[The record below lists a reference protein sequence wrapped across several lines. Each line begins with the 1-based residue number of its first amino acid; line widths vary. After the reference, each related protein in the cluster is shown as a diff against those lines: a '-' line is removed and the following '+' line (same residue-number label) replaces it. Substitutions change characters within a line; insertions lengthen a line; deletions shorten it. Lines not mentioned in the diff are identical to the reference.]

1 MRALV
6 LMGLRICLVAGWAV
20 FLSAL
25 PGFAATGDAKP
36 IRIGFSMSLTGGVA
50 VNGKQLLLALEI
62 WRDDVNAKGGLLGR
76 PVELVYYDDQ
86 SNPANVPGIY
96 TKLID
101 VDKVDLTIGPYATN
115 MVAPA
120 IPALM
125 EHNMLTI
132 GFFAVAANSEF
143 HYPRYFSMI
152 SLGPEPKIAMSRGFF
167 EVAAQQTPRP
177 KTVAIVGAD
186 AEFARNTTDGARQN
200 AKSLGFDIVYDKSYP
215 PGTTDFAPI
224 VRAIQATSPDL
235 VFAAA
240 YPPDTLG
247 LIRADREIGFTPKMF
262 GGGLIGLL
270 ATAMKVQLGPL
281 LNGIVKQDLFVN
293 SPSFDFPGLRD
304 MLRKYQAKAPGFGV
318 DPLGYAYSPFG
329 YAGGEVLAEAVA
341 ATNSLDQGKLAGYM
355 HSHTFDTVIGKI
367 AFGKDGEWSAPRI
380 VWTQFQNVT
389 GNSLDQFREVKHEV
403 IVWPQEYRTG
413 PMIYPYADAIK

>member
-1 MRALV
+1 MRTIFASLCRCLLAAAAL
-6 LMGLRICLVAGWAV
+6 
-20 FLSAL
+20 AL
-25 PGFAATGDAKP
+25 ATLPAAAANDDVKP
-36 IRIGFSMSLTGGVA
+36 IHIGFSMSLTGGVA

-76 PVELVYYDDQ
+76 PVEFIYYDDQ
-86 SNPANVPGIY
+86 SSPATVPGIY

-120 IPALM
+120 ILTLM
-125 EHNMLTI
+125 EHRRLTI
-132 GFFAVAANSEF
+132 AFFGVAANSEF
-143 HYPRYFSMI
+143 HYSKYFSMI
-152 SLGPEPKIAMSRGFF
+152 SLGPDPKISMSRGFF

-200 AKSLGFDIVYDKSYP
+200 AKSLGFEVIYDKSYP
-215 PGTTDFAPI
+215 PGTTDFSPI
-224 VRAIQATSPDL
+224 IRAIQATSPDM

-240 YPPDTLG
+240 YPLDTLG
-247 LIRADREIGFTPKMF
+247 LVRAAHEVGLQPKLF

-270 ATAMKVQLGPL
+270 ATGMKLQLGPL

-293 SPSFDFPGLRD
+293 SPNFEFPGLRD
-304 MLRKYQAKAPGFGV
+304 MLRKYQAKAPGYGV

-329 YAGGEVLAEAVA
+329 YAGGQVLAEAVQ
-341 ATNSLDQGKLAGYM
+341 ATGSLDQDKLADYL
-355 HSHTFDTVIGKI
+355 HRHTFDTVVGKI
-367 AFGKDGEWSAPRI
+367 SFGKDGEWSEPRV
-380 VWTQFQNVT
+380 VWTQFQGVT
-389 GNSLDQFREVKHEV
+389 DNGLEQFRDLKHEA
-403 IVWPQEYRTG
+403 IVWPPDYRTA
-413 PMIYPYADAIK
+413 PLIYPFTDALK

>member
-1 MRALV
+1 MRLVPFGVLRGLLVGFALV
-6 LMGLRICLVAGWAV
+6 VAA
-20 FLSAL
+20 LSCTSASSD
-25 PGFAATGDAKP
+25 TKP
-36 IRIGFSMSLTGGVA
+36 IKIGFSMSLTGGVA

-76 PVELVYYDDQ
+76 PVEFVYYDDQ
-86 SNPANVPGIY
+86 SNAATVPGIY

-120 IPALM
+120 IPALIT
-125 EHNMLTI
+125 HNMLTI
-132 GFFAVAANSEF
+132 AFFGVAANSEF
-143 HYPRYFSMI
+143 HYSKYFSMI
-152 SLGPEPKIAMSRGFF
+152 SLGPDPKIAMSRGFF
-167 EVAAQQTPRP
+167 EVAAELNPRP

-200 AKSLGFDIVYDKSYP
+200 AKAIGFDIVYDKSYP
-215 PGTTDFAPI
+215 PGTPDFGPI
-224 VRAIQATSPDL
+224 IRAMQATSPDM

-247 LIRADREIGFTPKMF
+247 LVRAAHEIGFHPKLF
-262 GGGLIGLL
+262 GGALIGLL
-270 ATAMKVQLGPL
+270 ATGMKLQLGPL

-293 SPSFDFPGLRD
+293 SPNFDFPGLRD

-329 YAGGEVLAEAVA
+329 YAGGQVLAQAVEV
-341 ATNSLDQGKLAGYM
+341 TGSLDQDKLADYIHR
-355 HSHTFDTVIGKI
+355 HSFDTVIGKI
-367 AFGKDGEWSAPRI
+367 AFGKDGEWSDPRV
-380 VWTQFQNVT
+380 VWTQFQDVSD
-389 GNSLDQFREVKHEV
+389 NSLEQFREVKHEV
-403 IVWPQEYRTG
+403 IIWPPEYRTG
-413 PMIYPYADAIK
+413 TMIYPYANAIK

>member
-1 MRALV
+1 MRTIFASLCRCLLAAAALAFAV
-6 LMGLRICLVAGWAV
+6 L
-20 FLSAL
+20 
-25 PGFAATGDAKP
+25 PAAAANDDVKA

-76 PVELVYYDDQ
+76 PVEFVYYDDQ
-86 SNPANVPGIY
+86 SNPATVPGIY

-120 IPALM
+120 IVALM
-125 EHNMLTI
+125 EHRRLTI
-132 GFFAVAANSEF
+132 AFFGVAANSEF
-143 HYPRYFSMI
+143 HYSKYFSMI
-152 SLGPEPKIAMSRGFF
+152 SLGPDPKTSMSRGFF
-167 EVAAQQTPRP
+167 EIAAQQTPRP

-186 AEFARNTTDGARQN
+186 AEFARNATDGARQN
-200 AKSLGFDIVYDKSYP
+200 AKSLGFEVIYDKNYP
-215 PGTTDFAPI
+215 PGTTDFGPI
-224 VRAIQATSPDL
+224 IRAIRATSPDM

-247 LIRADREIGFTPKMF
+247 LVRAAHEIGLQPKLF

-270 ATAMKVQLGPL
+270 GTGMKLQLGPL

-293 SPSFDFPGLRD
+293 SPKFEFPGLRD
-304 MLRKYQAKAPGFGV
+304 MLRKYQAKAPGYGV

-329 YAGGEVLAEAVA
+329 YAGGQVLAEAVQ
-341 ATNSLDQGKLAGYM
+341 ATGGLDQDTLADYL
-355 HSHTFDTVIGKI
+355 HSHTFDTVVGKI
-367 AFGKDGEWSAPRI
+367 AFGKDGEWNEPRV
-380 VWTQFQNVT
+380 VWTQFQGVT
-389 GNSLDQFREVKHEV
+389 DNGLEQFRDLKHEV
-403 IVWPQEYRTG
+403 IVWPPDYRTA
-413 PMIYPYADAIK
+413 PLIYPFAEALK

>member
-1 MRALV
+1 MRRLAFISLC
-6 LMGLRICLVAGWAV
+6 GCLVAALAV
-20 FLSAL
+20 LLTRLGS
-25 PGFAATGDAKP
+25 AATADAKP

-62 WRDDVNAKGGLLGR
+62 WRDDVNGKGGLLGR
-76 PVELVYYDDQ
+76 PVEFVYYDDQ
-86 SNPANVPGIY
+86 SNPAMVPGIY

-120 IPALM
+120 IPVLM

-132 GFFAVAANSEF
+132 GFFGVAANSEF

-167 EVAAQQTPRP
+167 ELAAEQTPRP

-200 AKSLGFDIVYDKSYP
+200 AKSVGFDIVYDKSYP

-224 VRAIQATSPDL
+224 LRAIQATAPDL

-270 ATAMKVQLGPL
+270 ATGMKTQLGPL

-293 SPSFDFPGLRD
+293 SPNFEFPGLRE

-329 YAGGEVLAEAVA
+329 YAGGQVLAEAIE
-341 ATNSLDQGKLAGYM
+341 ATSSLDQGKLAEYM
-355 HSHTFDTVIGKI
+355 HHHPFETVIGTI
-367 AFGKDGEWSAPRI
+367 AFGKDGEWTAPRI

-389 GNSLDQFREVKHEV
+389 DNSLDQFREIKHEA
-403 IVWPQEYRTG
+403 IVWPQQFRTG
-413 PMIYPYADAIK
+413 TMIYPYADALK

>member
-1 MRALV
+1 MRSIFAALCRC
-6 LMGLRICLVAGWAV
+6 LLVAAAIIFAV
-20 FLSAL
+20 LPSAR
-25 PGFAATGDAKP
+25 ASDDAKP

-62 WRDDVNAKGGLLGR
+62 WRDDVNANGGLLGR
-76 PVELVYYDDQ
+76 PVEFVYYDDQ
-86 SNPANVPGIY
+86 SNPATVPGIY

-120 IPALM
+120 IVTLM
-125 EHNMLTI
+125 EHKRLTVA
-132 GFFAVAANSEF
+132 FFGVSANSEF
-143 HYPRYFSMI
+143 HYGKYFSMI
-152 SLGPEPKIAMSRGFF
+152 SLGPDPKTSMSRGYF
-167 EVAAQQTPRP
+167 ELAAQQEPRP

-200 AKSLGFDIVYDKSYP
+200 ANALGFQVVYDKSYP
-215 PGTTDFAPI
+215 PGTTDFGPI
-224 VRAIQATSPDL
+224 VRAIQATSPDM

-247 LIRADREIGFTPKMF
+247 IVRAAHEVGLRPKLF

-270 ATAMKVQLGPL
+270 ATGMKLQLGPL

-293 SPSFDFPGLRD
+293 SSKFEFHGLRE
-304 MLRKYQAKAPGFGV
+304 MLRKYQAKAPTYGV

-329 YAGGEVLAEAVA
+329 YAGGQVLGQAVRE
-341 ATNSLDQGKLAGYM
+341 TGSLDQDKLAEYM
-355 HSHTFDTVIGKI
+355 HSHTFETVVGQI
-367 AFGKDGEWSAPRI
+367 AFGKDGEWKEPRV
-380 VWTQFQNVT
+380 VWTQFQGVT
-389 GNSLDQFREVKHEV
+389 DANLEQFRDLQHEA
-403 IVWPQEYRTG
+403 IVWPPDYRTG
-413 PMIYPYADAIK
+413 SFIYPYADASK